1 MTTSSSGIDTRLFR
15 DVCGNFATGVSVVT
29 MVGDDGPRGLTAN
42 AISALSL
49 DPTLFLVC
57 VDLGATSYP
66 VIDQAG
72 KFAINLLA
80 DDQEAVSNFFAGTT
94 PPDNPMGDNEYRMS
108 DLGSPLLEGAL
119 AWLDCRTHSILDG
132 ATTRSSSARSPAARS
147 SARTPIRS
155 SSSAASTGASSRSS
169 GYAPQPAPER
179 GPSSPVRARR

>member
-1 MTTSSSGIDTRLFR
+1 MTNSSSGIDTRLFR

-49 DPTLFLVC
+49 EPTLFLVC
-57 VDLGATSYP
+57 VDLKATSYP

-94 PPDNPMGDNEYRMS
+94 PPDSPMGDTAYHMS
-108 DLGSPLLEGAL
+108 DLGSPLIEGSI

-132 ATTRSSSARSPAARS
+132 GDHKIFVGEVANCEIVRPEADPLLFFRGKYRA
-147 SARTPIRS
+147 I
-155 SSSAASTGASSRSS
+155 
-169 GYAPQPAPER
+169 APQ
-179 GPSSPVRARR
+179 

>member
-29 MVGDDGPRGLTAN
+29 MVGEEGPRGLTAN

-80 DDQEAVSNFFAGTT
+80 DDQEDVSNFFAGTT
-94 PPDNPMGDNEYRMS
+94 SPDNPMGDNEYRMS
-108 DLGSPLLEGAL
+108 DLGSPLIEGSL

-132 ATTRSSSARSPAARS
+132 GDHKIFVGEVASCEIARPDADPLLFFRGKYRRVAA
-147 SARTPIRS
+147 
-155 SSSAASTGASSRSS
+155 
-169 GYAPQPAPER
+169 Q
-179 GPSSPVRARR
+179 

>member
-1 MTTSSSGIDTRLFR
+1 MTTSSSGIDTRMFR

-49 DPTLFLVC
+49 EPTLFLVC
-57 VDLGATSYP
+57 VDLKATSYP

-94 PPDNPMGDNEYRMS
+94 PPDSPMGDTAYHMS
-108 DLGSPLLEGAL
+108 DLGSPLIEGSI
-119 AWLDCRTHSILDG
+119 AWLDCRTQSILDG
-132 ATTRSSSARSPAARS
+132 GDHKIFVGEVANCEIVRPEADPLLFFRGKYRA
-147 SARTPIRS
+147 I
-155 SSSAASTGASSRSS
+155 
-169 GYAPQPAPER
+169 APQ
-179 GPSSPVRARR
+179 

>member
-29 MVGDDGPRGLTAN
+29 MVGESGPRGLTAN

-66 VIDQAG
+66 VIDEAG

-80 DDQEAVSNFFAGTT
+80 EDQEDVSNFFAGTT
-94 PPDNPMGDNEYRMS
+94 SADNPMGEIEYHMS
-108 DLGSPLLEGAL
+108 DLGSPLIEGSL

-132 ATTRSSSARSPAARS
+132 GDHKIFVGEVASCEIVRPEADPLLFFRGRY
-147 SARTPIRS
+147 RGIR
-155 SSSAASTGASSRSS
+155 
-169 GYAPQPAPER
+169 PQ
-179 GPSSPVRARR
+179 

>member
-1 MTTSSSGIDTRLFR
+1 MTNSSSGIDTRLFR

-49 DPTLFLVC
+49 EPTLFLVC
-57 VDLGATSYP
+57 VDLKATSYP

-94 PPDNPMGDNEYRMS
+94 PPDSPMGDTAYHMS
-108 DLGSPLLEGAL
+108 DLGSPLIEGSI
-119 AWLDCRTHSILDG
+119 AWLDCRTQSILDG
-132 ATTRSSSARSPAARS
+132 GDHKIFVGEVANCEIVRPEADPLLFFRGKYRA
-147 SARTPIRS
+147 I
-155 SSSAASTGASSRSS
+155 
-169 GYAPQPAPER
+169 APQ
-179 GPSSPVRARR
+179 

>member
-29 MVGDDGPRGLTAN
+29 MVGDEGPRGLTAN

-80 DDQEAVSNFFAGTT
+80 DDQEDVSNFFAGTT

-108 DLGSPLLEGAL
+108 DLGSPLIEGAL

-132 ATTRSSSARSPAARS
+132 GDHK
-147 SARTPIRS
+147 IFVGEV
-155 SSSAASTGASSRSS
+155 ASCEIVRPDADPLLFFRGR
-169 GYAPQPAPER
+169 YRRILPQ
-179 GPSSPVRARR
+179 

>member
-29 MVGDDGPRGLTAN
+29 MAGESGPRGLTAN

-80 DDQEAVSNFFAGTT
+80 EDQEDVSNFFAGTT
-94 PPDNPMGDNEYRMS
+94 PADNPMGEIEYHMS
-108 DLGSPLLEGAL
+108 DLGSPLIEGSL

-132 ATTRSSSARSPAARS
+132 GDHKFFVGEVASCEIVRPEADPLLFFRGRY
-147 SARTPIRS
+147 RGIR
-155 SSSAASTGASSRSS
+155 
-169 GYAPQPAPER
+169 PQ
-179 GPSSPVRARR
+179 